1 MAEKAAGL
9 LATLALL
16 GTGCLAP
23 MGWVDVGSLE
33 TRYPAIAEQGGHRLA
48 EFGPHF
54 WIAGAELLE
63 FVCLWPGGESIPVS
77 LAGTP
82 TGAERQLVERA
93 VEVLGPVIGRSFVVQ
108 PSAGPDSEA
117 PQRGIAVEFIDGPDP
132 EDPGRM
138 SLTAGD
144 AIADCR
150 VDAPLA
156 AAFGGSSLPAQLV
169 YASVRVRRSRADAL
183 GRVRPLGEV
192 ELLATLLHELG
203 HALGYS
209 THSRGGETVMRL
221 APSEVR
227 RLARP
232 VAAGRPLHDATLS
245 ALYALDSGAIV
256 RRGPVPP
263 QALTTL
269 RVCEMLARAT
279 NWSSAF
285 TRSGARSAEVW
296 WRSPDGERIALIAPR
311 PVPGES
317 WSGIFALNANRAG
330 REALRAN

>member
-1 MAEKAAGL
+1 VAEKTAGVLAA
-9 LATLALL
+9 LALL

-23 MGWVDVGSLE
+23 MGWVDVASLE
-33 TRYPAIAEQGGHRLA
+33 TRYPAVGEQGGHRLA

-54 WIAGAELLE
+54 WIAGTELLE
-63 FVCLWPGGESIPVS
+63 FVCLWPEGEAIPVS
-77 LAGTP
+77 LVGSA
-82 TGAERQLVERA
+82 TGAERRRVERA
-93 VEVLGPVIGRSFVVQ
+93 VDVLGPVVGRSFVVE
-108 PSAGPDSEA
+108 PLAA
-117 PQRGIAVEFIDGPDP
+117 PGSDAPERGITVEFLDGPDP

-144 AIADCR
+144 AIADCQ
-150 VDAPLA
+150 VDVPVA
-156 AAFGGSSLPAQLV
+156 AAFGGPSLPARLV
-169 YASVRVRRSRADAL
+169 YASVRVRRSGADAL

-232 VAAGRPLHDATLS
+232 VAAGRPLHDSTLA
-245 ALYALDSGAIV
+245 ALYALDSGAVV

-263 QALTTL
+263 QAITTL
-269 RVCEMLARAT
+269 RVFEMLART
-279 NWSSAF
+279 SHWSSAF

-311 PVPGES
+311 PVRGATWPETFVLS
-317 WSGIFALNANRAG
+317 ANRAG